1 MSDTSQTPLPVSPSW
16 QPGPADDPDPLRH
29 KEPAIH
35 PSVAPYSG
43 SLDETNPWAVFRPV
57 DVEELFSQ
65 SADEV
70 PWIIK
75 GFLARGTLSLL
86 VGPPKVGKTTLS
98 YQLIESVALGHEFL
112 GQEVTAA
119 KVLLLGLEEHKR
131 DIIARL
137 RENSGESL
145 NGKVKVEFGPL
156 PFSPIIHEEMAR
168 YIEKEQIGLVIVDT
182 IPAWWGLTDENDASE
197 VLRKGIP
204 LLHII
209 RRTDA
214 AWLGLGHTRKSGGG
228 HGQDIRGS
236 SALAGLVDVALS
248 MKRTES
254 GGTERQLEAISRYI
268 DTPEKLVLGFYDRAY
283 QVLGTP
289 DDVSAEGKAK
299 QVWDAL
305 SDEGWTTD
313 QLAEGT
319 GLSKQDVSRAIL
331 RLGEKV
337 NREGAGHRGSPFKY
351 RKNSIRP

>member
-1 MSDTSQTPLPVSPSW
+1 MSDTSQTPFPVSPSW
-16 QPGPADDPDPLRH
+16 QPGPPDGPDLKRPI
-29 KEPAIH
+29 EPVIH
-35 PSVAPYSG
+35 PIATPYSG
-43 SLDETNPWAVFRPV
+43 SLDETNPWSAFRPV
-57 DVEELFSQ
+57 DVEDLFSQ
-65 SADEV
+65 SHDAV

-86 VGPPKVGKTTLS
+86 VGPPKVGKTTLA

-137 RENSGESL
+137 REKSGESL
-145 NGKVKVEFGPL
+145 KGKVKVVFGPL
-156 PFSPIIHEEMAR
+156 PCSPIIHEQMAQ
-168 YIEKEQIGLVIVDT
+168 YIGKEQIGLVIVDT
-182 IPAWWGLTDENDASE
+182 IPAWFGLTDENDASE
-197 VLRKGIP
+197 VLRKGFP
-204 LLHII
+204 LLNII
-209 RRTDA
+209 RQTEA

-254 GGTERQLEAISRYI
+254 GGMERLLEAISRYI
-268 DTPEKLVLGFYDRAY
+268 DTPEKLVLEFHDRAY

-289 DDVSAEGKAK
+289 DEVSAEGKAK

-305 SDEGWTTD
+305 SDEGWTTE
-313 QLAEGT
+313 QLAEVV
-319 GLSKQDVSRAIL
+319 GLSKQDVSRAIQ

-337 NREGAGHRGSPFKY
+337 SKDGEGHRGSPY
-351 RKNSIRP
+351 RYRRNLIHP